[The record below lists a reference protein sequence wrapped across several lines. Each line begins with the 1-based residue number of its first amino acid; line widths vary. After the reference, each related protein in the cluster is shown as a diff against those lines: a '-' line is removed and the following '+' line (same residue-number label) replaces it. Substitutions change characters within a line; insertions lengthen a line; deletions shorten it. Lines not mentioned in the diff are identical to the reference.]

1 MGIAKRHM
9 EEMEDKRNLAIRIA
23 VEAGVLDECE
33 YHDGTFTEGSNDIE
47 EAYKLGNSRISSGE
61 LDGAFDSR
69 REMTDLIKAVV
80 DELSA
85 DECYS
90 CARHRDE

>member
-9 EEMEDKRNLAIRIA
+9 EEMEDKRNLALRIA
-23 VEAGVLDECE
+23 VDAGVLDECE
-33 YHDGTFTEGSNDIE
+33 YHDGTYTEGSNDIE
-47 EAYKLGNSRISSGE
+47 EAYKLGNARITSGE
-61 LDGAFDSR
+61 LEGAFDSR
-69 REMTDLIKAVV
+69 REMTDLIKEVV
-80 DELSA
+80 TENCS